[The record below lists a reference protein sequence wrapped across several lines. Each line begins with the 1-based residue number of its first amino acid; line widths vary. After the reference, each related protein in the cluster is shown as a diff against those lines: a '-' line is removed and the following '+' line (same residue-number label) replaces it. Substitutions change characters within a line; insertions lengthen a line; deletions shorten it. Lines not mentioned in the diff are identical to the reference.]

1 MGRLGVFYLDQISSQ
16 QLWLPS
22 RDAVVQDLPTLA
34 QAELHDVMLDRCCVI
49 GRRDPGEQDS
59 LLCPIGCEAPWW
71 GKQHQWFRG
80 TCRKYWGEHTG
91 IWGGLREFLNT
102 DTRGANP
109 AARHDSI
116 RSFRIS
122 TLRRP
127 KWVFSDWAR
136 TGIRVGYHSKCFYTK
151 PISKPWFQYW
161 FQNNIFFFNMRCST
175 ITKMHCNAFSIFTCD
190 SNQDFLPNEV
200 CCYFRAFRYVLA
212 TNVAFCSIVKN
223 LNVGEQHTG
232 FVSVFSSLRF
242 NVRANCWQPKIL
254 TLVWQMV
261 IGWQTTLGV
270 TFLDNGIYQQ
280 KMNHFSKFKRI

>member
-16 QLWLPS
+16 QLCLPS

-80 TCRKYWGEHTG
+80 TCRKYWEEHTG

-102 DTRGANP
+102 DTSGANP

-116 RSFRIS
+116 RSFHIS
-122 TLRRP
+122 TLTRP

-136 TGIRVGYHSKCFYTK
+136 TGIRVGYPKIMFSYNANFKTLVSILV
-151 PISKPWFQYW
+151 PEQY
-161 FQNNIFFFNMRCST
+161 FFF
-175 ITKMHCNAFSIFTCD
+175 
-190 SNQDFLPNEV
+190 
-200 CCYFRAFRYVLA
+200 
-212 TNVAFCSIVKN
+212 
-223 LNVGEQHTG
+223 
-232 FVSVFSSLRF
+232 
-242 NVRANCWQPKIL
+242 
-254 TLVWQMV
+254 
-261 IGWQTTLGV
+261 
-270 TFLDNGIYQQ
+270 
-280 KMNHFSKFKRI
+280 